1 MKKNKI
7 AAAFDQPADDQK
19 NKPEADHVIPVILG
33 VDLANKFIQ
42 GCFRDPDT
50 EKLVNRQYT
59 RDRFRKL
66 LQEAKYGQMTVVMEA
81 CGTSTYWGNLCRKY
95 GHVPVIVPAQI
106 VHAHNTGNK
115 DDANDA
121 RYRKAAEQGF
131 APSQTHLASM
141 YYFGLGVPKNHEE
154 AVKWYR
160 KAADQGNMY
169 AKNLLGHLEV
179 RGMGES
185 KEEESLETA
194 GEGAA

>member
-1 MKKNKI
+1 
-7 AAAFDQPADDQK
+7 
-19 NKPEADHVIPVILG
+19 
-33 VDLANKFIQ
+33 
-42 GCFRDPDT
+42 
-50 EKLVNRQYT
+50 
-59 RDRFRKL
+59 
-66 LQEAKYGQMTVVMEA
+66 
-81 CGTSTYWGNLCRKY
+81 
-95 GHVPVIVPAQI
+95 
-106 VHAHNTGNK
+106 
-115 DDANDA
+115 
-121 RYRKAAEQGF
+121 
-131 APSQTHLASM
+131 M